1 MVRKNIDGTEV
12 TVNNA
17 QEAYSKPEEIACFLP
32 EKPIPESEVKD
43 GLQAQEVR
51 VEEEVKPVPKAG
63 KRGK

>member
-32 EKPIPESEVKD
+32 EKPIAD

-51 VEEEVKPVPKAG
+51 VEEEVKPAPKYG
-63 KRGK
+63 KKAR